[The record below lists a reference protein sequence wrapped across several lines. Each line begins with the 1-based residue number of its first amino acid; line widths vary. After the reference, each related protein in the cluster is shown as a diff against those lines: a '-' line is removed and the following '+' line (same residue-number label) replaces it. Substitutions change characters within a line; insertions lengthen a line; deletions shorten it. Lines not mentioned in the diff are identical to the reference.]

1 MKICCV
7 CKKKRERKKKR
18 GRERERK
25 PSRNAQLNYWKGI
38 GRYINLTFNA
48 LRTRM
53 CKRLS
58 LLAIN
63 SYLSW
68 CGKRKRRH
76 LLSTFIFLFFYAL
89 FFPFR
94 CFLCVRFWKTF
105 VKHWIYERIKLC
117 FVKQLS
123 GIIYGRW
130 PHCAQP
136 PAISPLL
143 TPTYP
148 LTAPAKWCVSIYNC
162 CQGLRLKGLFM
173 KPTNGLALPGFWS
186 MQSASSSPLPAPTP

>member
-1 MKICCV
+1 MRSGV
-7 CKKKRERKKKR
+7 
-18 GRERERK
+18 
-25 PSRNAQLNYWKGI
+25 
-38 GRYINLTFNA
+38 YINLTFNA

-76 LLSTFIFLFFYAL
+76 LPQPCLACLPPSLCHPLFLSLSLFSTACSP
-89 FFPFR
+89 FFSVCVFR
-94 CFLCVRFWKTF
+94 KTF

-123 GIIYGRW
+123 GIIYG
-130 PHCAQP
+130 Q
-136 PAISPLL
+136 L
-143 TPTYP
+143 TPAP
-148 LTAPAKWCVSIYNC
+148 APVTAPASATAPQLPHSP
-162 CQGLRLKGLFM
+162 CQM
-173 KPTNGLALPGFWS
+173 PNGALVYVIAAPS
-186 MQSASSSPLPAPTP
+186 CASRVYL

>member
-1 MKICCV
+1 MHRKIFCQRV
-7 CKKKRERKKKR
+7 PKKAEEVLRGGRGVRK
-18 GRERERK
+18 GV
-25 PSRNAQLNYWKGI
+25 
-38 GRYINLTFNA
+38 YINLTFNA

-76 LLSTFIFLFFYAL
+76 LPQPCPALLLSPLSSPLSLSHCCSACSPFFSVCV
-89 FFPFR
+89 FR
-94 CFLCVRFWKTF
+94 KTF

-123 GIIYGRW
+123 GIIYGQLT
-130 PHCAQP
+130 PAP
-136 PAISPLL
+136 PLFLPPPLL
-143 TPTYP
+143 R
-148 LTAPAKWCVSIYNC
+148 LLLHNCHTAHAK
-162 CQGLRLKGLFM
+162 CQMVR
-173 KPTNGLALPGFWS
+173 
-186 MQSASSSPLPAPTP
+186 